1 MQRFGQFLARLISWQ
16 VEGDLPAAPK
26 LVVIVYPHT
35 SNWDLPIGLICGYGL
50 GLLSGWP
57 YGFMVKDSA
66 LRWPVLGR
74 LLRAIGGIGINR
86 RAAGSVVDEMAA
98 VFAQRERL
106 LLAITPEGT
115 RKKTGHWKTGF
126 YYIAL
131 KAQVPIGL
139 AYLDY
144 ARRACGV
151 GPLIQPSGDIE
162 ADFELMRQ
170 FYASVTPK
178 FPHEA
183 GRIEIRPPNND
194 R

>member
-1 MQRFGQFLARLISWQ
+1 MLMRLIGWR

-26 LVVIVYPHT
+26 FVVIVYPHT
-35 SNWDLPIGLICGYGL
+35 SNWDLPIGLICGYAL
-50 GLLSGWP
+50 GLLAGWP

-66 LRWPVLGR
+66 LHWPVLG
-74 LLRAIGGIGINR
+74 LFIRAIGGIGINR
-86 RAAGSVVDEMAA
+86 RASSNAVDEMTA

-106 LLAITPEGT
+106 MLAITPEGT
-115 RKKTGHWKTGF
+115 RRKTGHWRTGF

-131 KAQVPIGL
+131 KARVPIVL

-144 ARRACGV
+144 ARQVTGL
-151 GPLIQPSGDIE
+151 GPLLTPCGDIE
-162 ADFELMRQ
+162 ADFELMRR
-170 FYASVTPK
+170 FYANVTPK

-183 GRIEIRPPNND
+183 GAIQIRPQPAANE